1 MRMAARAPGLP
12 RNVARASGVS
22 IGTVSRVFNKKPDVA
37 ELESRNYPLMIVGV
51 MAGTYSS
58 IYIANVVLIW
68 LKLSAEDLIPPAASE
83 KEVDDRP

>member
-1 MRMAARAPGLP
+1 
-12 RNVARASGVS
+12 
-22 IGTVSRVFNKKPDVA
+22 
-37 ELESRNYPLMIVGV
+37 
-51 MAGTYSS
+51 